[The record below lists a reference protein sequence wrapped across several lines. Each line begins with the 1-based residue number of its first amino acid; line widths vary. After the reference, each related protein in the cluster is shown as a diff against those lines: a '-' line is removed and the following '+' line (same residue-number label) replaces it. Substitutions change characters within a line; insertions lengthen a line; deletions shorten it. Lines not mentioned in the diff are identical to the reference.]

1 MCEPEAFEMLDKVY
15 CLISYAY
22 EVKAGA
28 RDIGDLKYWADSV
41 GRALGRG
48 AKLKEW
54 SYFSLA

>member
-1 MCEPEAFEMLDKVY
+1 MLDKVY